1 MEVVVTTGA
10 ISCAKLQSNHHHQQ
24 TEHPTFYRPD
34 ALLVT
39 QPTVSEHWREN
50 MAIHRLAFGL
60 PTLPLTTNSSWFPWG
75 TVAMPLISPRMPV
88 PQQCQLGLIRANYL
102 QPTPSSIPTHLTHLV
117 FTRWDTASFVCIVA
131 GQWMRSLVLYR
142 SVLYAIPAHC

>member
-88 PQQCQLGLIRANYL
+88 TPAV
-102 QPTPSSIPTHLTHLV
+102 PTGTHTCKLSATNTVINTHTSHTSWV
-117 FTRWDTASFVCIVA
+117 HEVRYCIL
-131 GQWMRSLVLYR
+131 RLYCCWTMDEKSRPIR